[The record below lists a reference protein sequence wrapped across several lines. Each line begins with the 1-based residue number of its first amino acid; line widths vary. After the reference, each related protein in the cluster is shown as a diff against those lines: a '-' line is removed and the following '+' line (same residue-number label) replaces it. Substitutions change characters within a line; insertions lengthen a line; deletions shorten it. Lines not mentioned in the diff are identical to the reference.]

1 MIFKAS
7 PISLLFIAA
16 VLVLKACTEPGAVT
30 STEERTSIPET
41 ESISVITQAESVSYK
56 LGERTTA
63 AVNPSLYGF
72 NTAALFFHYKGE
84 KQGED
89 KIKALQPNILRFPG
103 GTTANFYHFSAPA
116 YGYRAEDAA
125 MVAGSNAY
133 VNAQNSAKKD
143 TEDIRSLG
151 LKDNY
156 AVNMVTLAKA
166 TGASVLLVTNQ
177 LSSTL
182 EENLALVD
190 YFKASGVKIAGIE
203 LGNEYYLKAY
213 QEEFPDVESY
223 IKSAKPL
230 AKKIRSKY
238 PEIPLAVVAS
248 PIAEMKDVN
257 EKKASQFDDW
267 NLKLAKEDFYD
278 GYVVH
283 LYAKDKA
290 CEQKGISIQT
300 FECYVE
306 SNLDYIR
313 HTIPGGIKVYSET
326 FPGKKMWITEWN
338 VKEVFD
344 GLGNSMLQTLYFAE
358 NMLMLSDQTTV
369 GIASYHNL
377 LTGGEGFNIISSN
390 KGGSYSEN
398 AAYSAATLLQG
409 IFRPGVSS
417 MDLTKIGSSQNFYIT
432 VKAFQDPDG
441 TSIYLINHGPAPIQL
456 NLETSVDLASSD
468 IQMNSVHASH
478 LSDSWNLIRK
488 EERKLDDL
496 QEVLCQGRS
505 INLIRII
512 KK

>member
-1 MIFKAS
+1 MIFKES

-16 VLVLKACTEPGAVT
+16 VLVLKACTEPGVVT
-30 STEERTSIPET
+30 STEEQSSIPEPEST
-41 ESISVITQAESVSYK
+41 EVITQAESVSYK
-56 LGERTTA
+56 LSDRSILTI
-63 AVNPSLYGF
+63 NPSLYGF

-103 GTTANFYHFSAPA
+103 GTTANFYHFNAPA
-116 YGYRAEDAA
+116 YGYKAEDAA

-133 VNAQNSAKKD
+133 ENAQNSARKD
-143 TEDIRSLG
+143 AEDIGSYG

-177 LSSTL
+177 LSGTL
-182 EENLALVD
+182 EENLAMVD
-190 YFKASGVKIAGIE
+190 FFKASGVKIAGIE

-223 IKSAKPL
+223 IQSAKPL
-230 AKKIRSKY
+230 AKKIRAKY

-248 PIAEMKDVN
+248 PIAEMKDVK

-267 NLKLAKEDFYD
+267 NSKLAKEDFYD
-278 GYVVH
+278 GYIVH
-283 LYAKDKA
+283 MYAKDKA

-300 FECYVE
+300 FECYVG
-306 SNLDYIR
+306 SNLDYVR
-313 HTIPGGIKVYSET
+313 YTVPAGIKTYAET
-326 FPGKKMWITEWN
+326 FQGKKMWITEWN

-358 NMLMLSDQTTV
+358 NMLMLSEQSNV
-369 GIASYHNL
+369 GIATYHNL

-390 KGGSYSEN
+390 KGGAYSEN
-398 AAYSAATLLQG
+398 AAYNSAELLKK

-417 MDLTKIGSSQNFYIT
+417 MELTETGESQNSYVT
-432 VKAFQDPDG
+432 VKAFQDSEG
-441 TSIYLINHGPAPIQL
+441 ILIYLVNHGPAPVKL
-456 NLETSVDLASSD
+456 NLETYANLPSSD
-468 IQMNSVHASH
+468 IKMNSVYAAN
-478 LSDSWNLIRK
+478 LTDSGNQIRK
-488 EERKLDDL
+488 EEKKLNGL
-496 QEVLCQGRS
+496 QDVLCQGRS
-505 INLIRII
+505 VNLIRIA